1 MNKFLF
7 KSTNADFQKL
17 FQSIE
22 TKLEILNKNILY
34 VTHVCDKIGIN
45 LNKLIVDKDLQNT
58 VDKYFDETSHQTE
71 PETLAEDET

>member
-7 KSTNADFQKL
+7 KSTTADFQKL

-34 VTHVCDKIGIN
+34 VTHVCDKIGID
-45 LNKLIVDKDLQNT
+45 LNKILVDKDLQNT
-58 VDKYFDETSHQTE
+58 VDKYFDETSHQTDS
-71 PETLAEDET
+71 DEQ